1 MGNPI
6 NLRKMIHIKIAQV
19 FFIIAFVYFSAG
31 ISGCEFSSKKVEV
44 PLEVWESLTVSASA
58 YNSVRS
64 QTGGGNPK
72 ITAWGDTLK
81 PGIKV
86 IAISRDLIKKG
97 LDYNTPVRIDG
108 LEGVYFVKDK
118 MHHRWKNKIDIYM
131 GEDVKKARKWGRKK
145 IKIYYLVQK
154 DSLTEIQ

>member
-1 MGNPI
+1 MGNLI
-6 NLRKMIHIKIAQV
+6 NLLKVIQIKIAQV
-19 FFIIAFVYFSAG
+19 FITMSIVYFSAG
-31 ISGCEFSSKKVEV
+31 ISGCNFSSNKAEA
-44 PLEVWESLTVSASA
+44 PLEVWDSLTVSATA
-58 YNSVRS
+58 YNSVKS
-64 QTGGGNPK
+64 QTGAGNPK

-86 IAISRDLIKKG
+86 IAVSRDLIKKG

-108 LEGVYFVKDK
+108 QEAVFFVKDK

-154 DSLTEIQ
+154 DSLPETQ

>member
-1 MGNPI
+1 MGNLL
-6 NLRKMIHIKIAQV
+6 NLLKMMYLKIAQ
-19 FFIIAFVYFSAG
+19 FFLIITIVCFSAG
-31 ISGCEFSSKKVEV
+31 ISSCDFSSNKAEV
-44 PLEVWESLTVSASA
+44 PLEVWDSLTVSASA
-58 YNSVRS
+58 YNSVKS
-64 QTGGGNPK
+64 QTGTGNPK

-86 IAISRDLIKKG
+86 IAVSRDLIKKG

-131 GEDVKKARKWGRKK
+131 GEDVKRTRKWGRKE

-154 DSLTEIQ
+154 DSLSEIQ

>member
-1 MGNPI
+1 MGNFK
-6 NLRKMIHIKIAQV
+6 NLLKMIHIKIAQV
-19 FFIIAFVYFSAG
+19 FFMMVIIYFSAG
-31 ISGCEFSSKKVEV
+31 ISGCDFSSNKAEI
-44 PLEVWESLTVSASA
+44 PLEVWDSLIVSATA
-58 YNSVRS
+58 YNSVKS
-64 QTGGGNPK
+64 QTGAGNPK

-86 IAISRDLIKKG
+86 IAVSRDLIKKG

-145 IKIYYLVQK
+145 IKIYFLVQK

>member
-1 MGNPI
+1 MGNLI
-6 NLRKMIHIKIAQV
+6 NLHKMIHIKIAQV
-19 FFIIAFVYFSAG
+19 FFIIVFVYFSAG
-31 ISGCEFSSKKVEV
+31 ISSCDFSSKKAEV

-64 QTGGGNPK
+64 QTGAGNPK

-97 LDYNTPVRIDG
+97 LEYNTPVRIDG

-145 IKIYYLVQK
+145 IKIYYLVQNE
-154 DSLTEIQ
+154 SVPVIP